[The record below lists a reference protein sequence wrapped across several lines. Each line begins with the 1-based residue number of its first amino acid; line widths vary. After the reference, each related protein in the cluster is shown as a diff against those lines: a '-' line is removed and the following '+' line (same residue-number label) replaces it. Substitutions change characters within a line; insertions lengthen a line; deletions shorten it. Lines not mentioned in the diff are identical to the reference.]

1 MFSALRQG
9 TPFYILNK
17 ENEPTLPV
25 GQVESVSPVRPK
37 YQSYTTNPMGMGV
50 ETVVDINV
58 NIDGKT
64 MEFKQ
69 IPSNLSVAN
78 FGSSGV
84 VISESQEAMASEV
97 NNLIIQN
104 KKILDNIDYYK
115 KAVSSYEQM
124 LRQLNPQY
132 AKEKQVDDTL
142 NSLTNDVASMKNDL
156 SKIIGILGQK
166 QGI

>member
-17 ENEPTLPV
+17 EEKPTLTV

-37 YQSYTTNPMGMGV
+37 YPSYTSVPMGLNV

-58 NIDGKT
+58 SVDGKT

-69 IPSNLSVAN
+69 IPSSLSVAN
-78 FGSSGV
+78 FGTNGV

-97 NNLIIQN
+97 SNLIAQS
-104 KKILDNIDYYK
+104 KQILSSVDYHQ
-115 KAVSSYEQM
+115 KAIVAYENM

-142 NSLTNDVASMKNDL
+142 NSLTNDVASMKSDL
-156 SKIIGILGQK
+156 SKIIGILGK
-166 QGI
+166 QNT

>member
-1 MFSALRQG
+1 
-9 TPFYILNK
+9 
-17 ENEPTLPV
+17 
-25 GQVESVSPVRPK
+25 
-37 YQSYTTNPMGMGV
+37 
-50 ETVVDINV
+50 
-58 NIDGKT
+58 

-132 AKEKQVDDTL
+132 AKEKQVDDKL
-142 NSLTNDVASMKNDL
+142 NSLTNDVASMKSDL
-156 SKIIGILGQK
+156 SKIIGILGK
-166 QGI
+166 QNT

>member
-17 ENEPTLPV
+17 ENEPTLTV
-25 GQVESVSPVRPK
+25 GQVESVSAVRPK
-37 YQSYTTNPMGMGV
+37 YPSYTTNPIGIGI

-58 NIDGKT
+58 NVDGKT

-69 IPSNLSVAN
+69 VPSSLGVAN

-84 VISESQEAMASEV
+84 VIGESQEAMASEV
-97 NNLIIQN
+97 SNLITQSRQV
-104 KKILDNIDYYK
+104 LSSVEYHQ
-115 KAVSSYEQM
+115 KAISSYEKM

-142 NSLTNDVASMKNDL
+142 NTLTNDVASMKSDL
-156 SKIIGILGQK
+156 NKIIGILGNK
-166 QGI
+166 Q